1 MKKTRKGFSQI
12 KCVFLDR
19 DGVINRKPPE
29 GEYVGRWSDFHLLQ
43 GAEEAIARL
52 NASGR
57 RVIVVTNQRGVSLGL
72 YSESD
77 VRSVHA
83 ELQRHLAA
91 HSAHVDA
98 FYYCPHDKDQCSC
111 RKPGIGLFIEAFR
124 DFPGASSETSI
135 LIGDS
140 VSDIQAARRLGMP
153 SIFISGDPE
162 TRKEGQS
169 EAQSM
174 ADAVADSLLQAVN
187 LYLFEEVQAA
197 DPSLPEA

>member
-29 GEYVGRWSDFHLLQ
+29 GEYVGRWSDFHLLH

-91 HSAHVDA
+91 HSAHIDA

-111 RKPGIGLFIEAFR
+111 RKPGIGLFIEAFH

-197 DPSLPEA
+197 DPSLPEG